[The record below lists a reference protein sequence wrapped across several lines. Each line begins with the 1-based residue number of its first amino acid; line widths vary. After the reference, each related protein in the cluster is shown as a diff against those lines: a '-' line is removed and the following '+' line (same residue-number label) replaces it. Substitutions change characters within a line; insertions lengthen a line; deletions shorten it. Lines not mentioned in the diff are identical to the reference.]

1 LGECSLGAI
10 DVLLVCTGNICRS
23 PMAEALLRDRLAR
36 RGVPAHVHSCG
47 LLDEGVPASAHGVD
61 VLRAR
66 NLDLADHRSRT
77 LTADLVDGTDL
88 LLGMAR
94 VHVREAVVLRPQVW
108 PRAFTLKE
116 LVRRG
121 EEVGPRAAGQPLAEY
136 LQKVHAGRSHADLLG
151 DSTEDDVFDPI
162 GSSRS
167 VYEKTANELADLT
180 DRLVALLFGSE
191 PTP

>member
-1 LGECSLGAI
+1 LGECSLGSI

-36 RGVPAHVHSCG
+36 RGVPSHVHSCG
-47 LLDEGVPASAHGVD
+47 LLDEGQPASAHGVD
-61 VLRAR
+61 VLRER
-66 NLDLADHRSRT
+66 QLDLSGHRSRT
-77 LTADLVDGTDL
+77 MTRELVTGADL

-94 VHVREAVVLRPQVW
+94 LHVREAVVLAPEVW
-108 PRAFTLKE
+108 PRSFTLKE

-121 EEVGPRAAGQPLAEY
+121 EDVGARPPGQSVEEW
-136 LQKVHAGRSHADLLG
+136 LQKAHAGRSHADLLG
-151 DSTEDDVFDPI
+151 DATEDDVFDPV
-162 GSSRS
+162 GSSRA
-167 VYEKTANELADLT
+167 VYERTASELADLT